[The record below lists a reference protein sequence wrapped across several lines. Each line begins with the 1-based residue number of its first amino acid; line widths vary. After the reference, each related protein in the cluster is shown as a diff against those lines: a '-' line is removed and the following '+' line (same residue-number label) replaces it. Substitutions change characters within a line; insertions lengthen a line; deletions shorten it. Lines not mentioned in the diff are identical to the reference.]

1 MKTFANI
8 LILCVGMF
16 FLTDSIA
23 MPKLSKPQAAKE
35 QIKVE
40 TIKIIHM
47 DPTQLDNI
55 ELSPENGYSFM
66 EVMDGDNPEA
76 GSLQSYKS
84 NDGKFNAGLSHYSK
98 MTLRLKDWPQDE
110 FMYFLEGQ
118 VEITNEDG
126 SSKVYGPGDA
136 IVMPKGFSG
145 TWRQL
150 SAIKKIHV
158 SYP

>member
-8 LILCVGMF
+8 LIVSVGMF

-23 MPKLSKPQAAKE
+23 MPKVSKPQAAKE
-35 QIKVE
+35 QIKME

-66 EVMDGDNPEA
+66 EIIAGNNPEA
-76 GSLQSYKS
+76 GTLNSYKS
-84 NDGKFNAGLSHYSK
+84 VDGKFNAGLSEYSK

-150 SAIKKIHV
+150 STIKKIHV

>member
-1 MKTFANI
+1 
-8 LILCVGMF
+8 
-16 FLTDSIA
+16 
-23 MPKLSKPQAAKE
+23 
-35 QIKVE
+35 
-40 TIKIIHM
+40 
-47 DPTQLDNI
+47 
-55 ELSPENGYSFM
+55 M
-66 EVMDGDNPEA
+66 EVIDGDNPEA
-76 GSLQSYKS
+76 GSLKSYKS

-150 SAIKKIHV
+150 STIKKIHV

>member
-66 EVMDGDNPEA
+66 EVIDGDNPEA
-76 GSLQSYKS
+76 GSLKSYKS

-150 SAIKKIHV
+150 STIKKIHV

>member
-8 LILCVGMF
+8 LIVSVGMF

-23 MPKLSKPQAAKE
+23 MPKVSKPQAAKE
-35 QIKVE
+35 QIKME

-66 EVMDGDNPEA
+66 EIIAVNKPEA
-76 GSLQSYKS
+76 GTLNSYKS
-84 NDGKFNAGLSHYSK
+84 VDGKFNAGLSEYSK

-150 SAIKKIHV
+150 STIKKIHV